1 MAGYSYK
8 NSINFKVPEAGEEYN
23 IESCDVLDYHN
34 IKNVL
39 DKINEKDIIIE
50 EYITKYIPE
59 EEKLMTYN
67 FKPTTKNIMD
77 SNMLML
83 HIMNPSNLNQSSQP
97 PDDDNINKP
106 EMIEKMKYIPFHFE
120 SEKQRQTRILKIRY
134 ERMSAKLADYDR
146 KYRIKQYLKEK
157 E

>member
-8 NSINFKVPEAGEEYN
+8 NSINFKVPEESEEYN

-34 IKNVL
+34 IKNIL
-39 DKINEKDIIIE
+39 DKINEKDVVIE
-50 EYITKYIPE
+50 EYITKYIPK

-83 HIMNPSNLNQSSQP
+83 HIMNPSSQIQSSQP
-97 PDDDNINKP
+97 PDDTDINKP

-120 SEKQRQTRILKIRY
+120 SEKQRQTKILKIR
-134 ERMSAKLADYDR
+134 SP
-146 KYRIKQYLKEK
+146 IWGPPS
-157 E
+157 